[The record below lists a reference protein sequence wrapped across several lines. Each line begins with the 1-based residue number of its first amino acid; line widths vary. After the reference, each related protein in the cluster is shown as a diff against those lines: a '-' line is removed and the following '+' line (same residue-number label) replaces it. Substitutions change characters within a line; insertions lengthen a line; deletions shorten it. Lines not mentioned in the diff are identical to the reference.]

1 MEVKRYIPEKEFLAL
16 GEVNSAISR
25 LDDYPSG
32 PYGGYDTYGEQEEGI
47 HLREYLR
54 RLRRHK
60 WLILSLVTVVTTVV
74 TIYAYQIKPWYT
86 ATAVLEIGRDNA
98 VIVKSGEI
106 TLNGDQE
113 WGDSDINTKIL
124 SFSNPNLFIKVA
136 DDLKLGDDPR
146 IIESFNKKSLFSFL
160 RPSAAEAQAIRD
172 NQLRD
177 PVAKQSMVG
186 GYVQRSFAVEQIKNT
201 RAIKISFTDADP
213 ETAAKVANAVAKTF
227 RETSFD
233 SQTEKFTN
241 SVDWLD
247 KSTREL
253 KAQAQ
258 AAEEALADYGRNN
271 EIYATGG
278 GEDSKSGTLT
288 TSNLTQLND
297 QFIRAQTERI
307 LKRSLYEQ
315 VQAGKIQ
322 DLPEAFSDPKIGA
335 LQQQISKL
343 EVQLAELKVNYG
355 PQNPKVK
362 EIQDQIPVLSKQ
374 LESGRKSLEAKL
386 RAEYERAEQ
395 NATTLNAALNRA
407 KAAAVNENQASIKL
421 NILKQDV
428 DTARALYTD
437 FLKNTNEAK
446 TRAAEQN
453 NKIKFIQEAQTPGAP
468 VGPNRLTLILAG
480 FALSLGAGI
489 GLALFLEYLDNT
501 IKSQDDVEQY
511 ARMPMLAV
519 IPTISGIQRVQSS
532 LKQKAKRKQIAV
544 GDDGSQLGLEVRTNM
559 VQADL
564 TVSLDSHS
572 ITGEAYRALRTSLLL
587 STADTPL
594 KVVLVTS
601 VQSGEGKTTT
611 ALNTAVSLTRLGSR
625 VLIVDCDLRRPTI
638 HKRLDVS
645 GASGLSNYL
654 AGNCEI
660 GSVIQELTIP
670 NLSAIASG
678 PIPPNP
684 AELLSSRKM
693 TEMLDLLRRSYDHI
707 ILDSPP
713 VSNVTDPIILSTIAD
728 GTIFVIRSG
737 KTSREMV
744 KRARQELANVKSKIF
759 GVVLNDVN
767 IHRDGYDHY
776 SYHRYATYSQYTP
789 DAD

>member
-1 MEVKRYIPEKEFLAL
+1 MEIKRYVPENEFVAL

-25 LDDYPSG
+25 LEDYPSG
-32 PYGGYDTYGEQEEGI
+32 PYGGYDTYDGAEEGI

-60 WLILSLVTVVTTVV
+60 WLILSLVTIVTTVV

-86 ATAVLEIGRDNA
+86 ATAVLEIGKDNA

-106 TLNGDQE
+106 TLNGEQD
-113 WGDSDINTKIL
+113 WGDTDINTKLL

-136 DDLKLGDDPR
+136 DELKLADDPR
-146 IIESFNKKSLFSFL
+146 IIENLNKKSLFSFL
-160 RPSAAEAQAIRD
+160 RPSTAEAQAIKEK
-172 NQLRD
+172 QTQD
-177 PVAKQSMVG
+177 PAARQVLVG
-186 GYVQRSFAVEQIKNT
+186 GYVQRAFAVEQIKNT
-201 RAIKISFTDADP
+201 RAIKISFTDENP
-213 ETAAKVANAVAKTF
+213 ETAEKVANAVAKTF

-258 AAEEALADYGRNN
+258 AAEEALTDYGRNN
-271 EIYATGG
+271 EIFATGG
-278 GEDSKSGTLT
+278 EDGKATSTLT
-288 TSNLTQLND
+288 TSNLSQLND
-297 QFIRAQTERI
+297 QFMRAQTERI
-307 LKRSLYEQ
+307 LKKSLYEQ
-315 VQAGKIQ
+315 VQAGRVQ
-322 DLPEAFSDPKIGA
+322 DLPEAFSDPKIAA
-335 LQQQISKL
+335 LQQQIGKL

-355 PQNPKVK
+355 PQNPKVM
-362 EIQDQIPVLSKQ
+362 EIQNQIPVLSKQ

-386 RAEYERAEQ
+386 RAEYERADQ

-428 DTARALYTD
+428 DTARTLYTD

-453 NKIKFIQEAQTPGAP
+453 NKIKFIQEAQRPGAP

-480 FALSLGAGI
+480 FVLSLGAGI

-501 IKSQDDVEQY
+501 IKSQDDVEKY
-511 ARMPMLAV
+511 AMLPTLGV
-519 IPTISGIQRVQSS
+519 IPAMSAVQNAKKS
-532 LKQKAKRKQIAV
+532 LKKKIKRKQIAES
-544 GDDGSQLGLEVRTNM
+544 DDGSQLGLETRTNM

-564 TVSLDSHS
+564 MLNLDSHS

-587 STADTPL
+587 STADTPP
-594 KVVLVTS
+594 KVILVTS
-601 VQSGEGKTTT
+601 GQSGEGKTTT
-611 ALNTAVSLTRLGSR
+611 ALNTAISLTQLGAR
-625 VLIVDCDLRRPTI
+625 VLIIDCDLRRPTI

-645 GASGLSNYL
+645 HVNGLSNYL
-654 AGNCEI
+654 AMSCEI
-660 GSVIQELTIP
+660 ESVIQELSIQ
-670 NLSAIASG
+670 NLSVIPSG

-693 TEMLDLLRRSYDHI
+693 RDMLDLLRRSYDHI

-713 VSNVTDPIILSTIAD
+713 VVNVTDPIILSTIAD

-737 KTSREMV
+737 STTREMV
-744 KRARQELANVKSKIF
+744 KRSRQELLNVKSKIF
-759 GVVLNDVN
+759 GVVLNNVN
-767 IHRDGYDHY
+767 IHKDGYDYY
-776 SYHRYATYSQYTP
+776 SYHRYTSYDKFT
-789 DAD
+789 DAAD